1 MKMLE
6 NKFKIGCKKYI
17 KEVGRRKNIL
27 LISLLFCLIYMYTS
41 PIKTFAFQMNTK
53 VIAPYLYPYLL
64 TDANFLILFMAG
76 IVYYYSDILDMSKW
90 NNYLILRTGRVGW
103 LKRKLWYIVF
113 SAIQISLIPI
123 VLLEIAVFPYAG
135 YEKGWGKAL
144 HTIAKTNAGKECGL
158 FWEISLQ
165 YMSQNSPL
173 KAMSITCILSSLV
186 IIFIGLLML
195 NLELYFSKKVAIVSA
210 TIIILLV
217 AVNANV
223 GDYIKRDISMISPV
237 SWAQIANI
245 GITRYGYIIAP
256 ALIYILCGFSVL
268 LILFIWILFYKVKRI
283 DFS

>member
-53 VIAPYLYPYLL
+53 VI
-64 TDANFLILFMAG
+64 LFMAG

-90 NNYLILRTGRVGW
+90 NNYFILRTGRVGW

-123 VLLEIAVFPYAG
+123 VLLEIAIFPYAG

-144 HTIAKTNAGKECGL
+144 HTIAKTECGL